1 MALSAGD
8 HQSPD
13 PLELMQRVESHVPR
27 TLLDLP
33 VWLLHR
39 DKKPFYADG
48 TPRRGKLDSPED
60 RARLVTYKQIEAAL
74 LIHGGDGVGVALG
87 AVPGTDLVLSGIDLD
102 HCYVDEQLEERAS
115 AILATV
121 RSYAEK
127 SPSGHG
133 LHILGLGKIGT
144 TKANSGSVGLEI
156 YSAARYF
163 TVTGNVVNDWDLAD
177 LSEGSA
183 LARGL
188 FGHAPQPP
196 PRRTNQ
202 NRASVSEGG
211 RDNFLTSEAG
221 KLQRIG
227 LDTPALSA
235 ALHALNQTRC
245 HPPLPDPE
253 VEAIARGILR
263 YQPSTAAEPRPVT
276 LLRATE
282 IRPEPISWLWPGWL
296 ARGKLQILAGAPG
309 CGKTTIALKFAATIT
324 KGGTW
329 PDKSRA
335 PISNVLIWSGED
347 DPRTRCSRACSRW
360 ERTKAAFTLSA
371 ERPPPTVSRA
381 PLTPPRT
388 WTLCAQ
394 KP

>member
-1 MALSAGD
+1 MSVSAAD

-13 PLELMQRVESHVPR
+13 PFELIQRVESHVPR
-27 TLLDLP
+27 SLLDLP

-39 DKKPFYADG
+39 NKQPFYADG
-48 TPRRGKLDSPED
+48 TPRRGTLDSPED

-74 LIHGGDGVGVALG
+74 LIHGQVEDGVGVALG

-102 HCYVDEQLEERAS
+102 HCYVDGQLEERAGD
-115 AILATV
+115 ILATA
-121 RSYAEK
+121 RSYGER
-127 SPSGHG
+127 SPSGQG

-144 TKANSGSVGLEI
+144 TKVNSGSVGLEI

-163 TVTGNVVNDWDLAD
+163 TVTGNAVNDLDLAD
-177 LSEGSA
+177 LSEGSV
-183 LARGL
+183 LARRL
-188 FGHAPQPP
+188 FGHAPKLAA
-196 PRRTNQ
+196 NQ

-211 RDNFLTSEAG
+211 RNNLLTSEAG

-227 LDTPALSA
+227 LEPPALSA

-245 HPPLPDPE
+245 RPPLPDPE

-263 YQPSTAAEPRPVT
+263 YPPQPSTSTEPRPVT
-276 LLRATE
+276 LLCATE

-329 PDKSRA
+329 PDNSRA

-347 DPRTRCSRACSRW
+347 DPKDTLLPRLLAMGTCSGPQ
-360 ERTKAAFTLSA
+360 T
-371 ERPPPTVSRA
+371 
-381 PLTPPRT
+381 
-388 WTLCAQ
+388 
-394 KP
+394 